1 MIQVGLSPFQKVG
14 FICFNENYLKMTNN
28 PFNFILKALFVL
40 NPIQDGGGRG
50 GGERQKGFPTS
61 FSPVTSTNVR
71 ISQQNFLTF
80 SFNLF
85 DRLV

>member
-1 MIQVGLSPFQKVG
+1 MIKVGLSPFQKVG

-28 PFNFILKALFVL
+28 PFYFILKALFVL
-40 NPIQDGGGRG
+40 NPVQDG
-50 GGERQKGFPTS
+50 GGERQKGFPDS

-80 SFNLF
+80 SFNFF
-85 DRLV
+85 DKLV